1 MTEAVLT
8 KIKGALLPANDDAKE
23 LLNAMPVGEE
33 LLISYKQGR
42 SVQNHRRFFTFVNY
56 TFDWQ
61 DTYHNKDIWIYV
73 LKVLGGHFHLVI
85 DKRGNT
91 QYVAKSINFGAVD
104 ETEFKEFFNCV
115 IEGYLKSDYAKGLTP
130 EQLTLI
136 TQY

>member
-61 DTYHNKDIWIYV
+61 DRYENKEVWIYV
-73 LKVLGGHFHLVI
+73 LKILGGHFHPVI
-85 DKRGNT
+85 DKKGNT

-104 ETEFKEFFNCV
+104 ETAFKEFFNHV
-115 IEGYLKSDYAKGLTP
+115 IEGYLASDYAKGLTP